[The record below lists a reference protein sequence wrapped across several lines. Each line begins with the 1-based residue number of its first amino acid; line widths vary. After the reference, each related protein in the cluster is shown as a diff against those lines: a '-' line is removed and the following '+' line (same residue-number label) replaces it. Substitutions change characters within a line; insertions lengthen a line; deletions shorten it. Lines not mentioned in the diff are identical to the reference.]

1 MEEQKQGG
9 PSSFSCAIINA
20 RRHLEPGVQ
29 VLEGNL
35 FFGLRKVSRGRE
47 WGITVCRETFPR
59 RQSVPEISKAGAW
72 RGRGCG
78 RRRAAGVSPSSR
90 DLGGEKKAEVST
102 EWTAAFEA
110 REQNEP
116 VGQRGGRGLG
126 GPQKSDG
133 HQLQAPAAPPQ
144 RSQRREA
151 TLRQDC
157 GCRREQR
164 VLRPWAGGGR
174 L

>member
-78 RRRAAGVSPSSR
+78 RRGAAGVSPSSR
-90 DLGGEKKAEVST
+90 DPGGEKKAEVST
-102 EWTAAFEA
+102 EWAAAFEA

-116 VGQRGGRGLG
+116 VGQRGGRGSG
-126 GPQKSDG
+126 GAPEVRWTSTTSTSSSTPVVTVARG
-133 HQLQAPAAPPQ
+133 HI
-144 RSQRREA
+144 EA
-151 TLRQDC
+151 GLR
-157 GCRREQR
+157 
-164 VLRPWAGGGR
+164 L
-174 L
+174 